1 MKQVKEESNTTSKVF
16 AWIAVI
22 LGMAVILYFGAGN
35 TWPF

>member
-1 MKQVKEESNTTSKVF
+1 MKQAKEESRVGHVL

-22 LGMAVILYFGAGN
+22 LGMATIIWFGAGN